1 MEIRVL
7 GGLAARLGAVDLPL
21 GTPKQ
26 QLVFALLVARA
37 NRLVT
42 VHDLVDELWPDAPPR
57 SAIANVRT
65 YAANL
70 RRSLGSGADDEAR
83 IVREPGGYR
92 LLIDEKLIDLH
103 RLNVRSRRA
112 RELMREG
119 RSAQAV
125 PVLVEV
131 VGAAAPLL
139 AGLAL
144 GPALT
149 AQREAVSQER
159 QAALELLTEAYLDLG
174 RPESAVSL
182 LRDHVSHQPLRE
194 RAQCLLMRALIQTG
208 DAGGALAVYR
218 ATREAL
224 SDQLGVPP
232 SAEMERLRVAATR
245 ARRRIPESARE
256 VETIR
261 SGAHKRNWLPRTVMD
276 FVGREEMVDRLSP
289 FHPA

>member
-149 AQREAVSQER
+149 VQREAVSQER
-159 QAALELLTEAYLDLG
+159 QAALELLTEAYLNLG

-194 RAQCLLMRALIQTG
+194 RAQCLLMRALIQT
-208 DAGGALAVYR
+208 D
-218 ATREAL
+218 
-224 SDQLGVPP
+224 
-232 SAEMERLRVAATR
+232 
-245 ARRRIPESARE
+245 RRRGRPGRLPRHSRGVVRSARGA
-256 VETIR
+256 TQR
-261 SGAHKRNWLPRTVMD
+261 GDGTTSCGGHPGATPDSGIGARGGDDPEWC
-276 FVGREEMVDRLSP
+276 S
-289 FHPA
+289 

>member
-1 MEIRVL
+1 M
-7 GGLAARLGAVDLPL
+7 
-21 GTPKQ
+21 
-26 QLVFALLVARA
+26 FALLVARA

-139 AGLAL
+139 AGLAV

-208 DAGGALAVYR
+208 DAGAPWPSTAPLARRCPISSGCHPARRWNDFVWR
-218 ATREAL
+218 
-224 SDQLGVPP
+224 PP
-232 SAEMERLRVAATR
+232 GRDAGFRNRR
-245 ARRRIPESARE
+245 ARWR
-256 VETIR
+256 R
-261 SGAHKRNWLPRTVMD
+261 SGVVLISAIGCR
-276 FVGREEMVDRLSP
+276 GR
-289 FHPA
+289 

>member
-144 GPALT
+144 GPGTHRSARG
-149 AQREAVSQER
+149 RESG
-159 QAALELLTEAYLDLG
+159 T
-174 RPESAVSL
+174 
-182 LRDHVSHQPLRE
+182 
-194 RAQCLLMRALIQTG
+194 T
-208 DAGGALAVYR
+208 GGAG
-218 ATREAL
+218 T
-224 SDQLGVPP
+224 
-232 SAEMERLRVAATR
+232 
-245 ARRRIPESARE
+245 
-256 VETIR
+256 
-261 SGAHKRNWLPRTVMD
+261 
-276 FVGREEMVDRLSP
+276 VDRGISRP
-289 FHPA
+289 RAPRISGVVTA